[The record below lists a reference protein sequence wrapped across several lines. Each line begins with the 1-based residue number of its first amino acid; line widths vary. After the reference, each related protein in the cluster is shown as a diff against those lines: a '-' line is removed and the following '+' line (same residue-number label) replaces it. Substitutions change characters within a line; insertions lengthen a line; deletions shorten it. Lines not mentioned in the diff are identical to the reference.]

1 MTALSDTKLKEA
13 EATEILAALARA
25 GVPWDPKVASGDCEG
40 FEEMTA
46 EQKHDATQSAID
58 AFEKIGEALRQAG
71 EVEVADNYFSHPRQL
86 DDLRGY
92 LPK

>member
-1 MTALSDTKLKEA
+1 MIKDSEA
-13 EATEILAALARA
+13 KQNEANEILAALARA
-25 GVPWDPKVASGDCEG
+25 GVTWDPKVASGHHCEG
-40 FEEMTA
+40 FEDMDDP
-46 EQKHDATQSAID
+46 EQKHDATRGAID

-71 EVEVADNYFSHPRQL
+71 EHEIADNYFKHPRQL

>member
-13 EATEILAALARA
+13 EATEILAALTRA
-25 GVPWDPKVASGDCEG
+25 GVPWDPKVFSGHCEG
-40 FEEMTA
+40 FEDMA
-46 EQKHDATQSAID
+46 PEQKHDATRAAID

-71 EVEVADNYFSHPRQL
+71 ESEVADRYFKFPSQL

>member
-1 MTALSDTKLKEA
+1 MMTDSKLKQVEA
-13 EATEILAALARA
+13 DEILAAFARA
-25 GVPWDPKVASGDCEG
+25 GVTWDPKVASGFCEG
-40 FEEMTA
+40 FEEMTN
-46 EQKHDATQSAID
+46 EEKQVVNQVATA

-71 EVEVADNYFSHPRQL
+71 EFEIADKYFKFPAQL